1 MLETFAGHFLTIFSV
16 FATLI
21 GAVGLVIALSQWIG
35 AELLGKP
42 LKVNGVEKPIDW
54 ADRGLLA
61 IFVATFGCL
70 TSLGIWLFSAD
81 WVAYA
86 YVSLLTS
93 IPIWAYVL
101 FVPLIWLLVTLLLN
115 RSAGW
120 PELMRSFPHP
130 TGKAL
135 FTQKLPWAVMGKG
148 VTCKNVI
155 TIAAHDAGVTVEQ
168 NRLFDLFN
176 RPVLIPW
183 DQLTVG
189 ASGGTAPDLV
199 RLRFGELEKAA
210 LVLPLQSWEAIERHR
225 PEKQP

>member
-1 MLETFAGHFLTIFSV
+1 MLETFAAFFLTIFSV

-21 GAVGLVIALSQWIG
+21 GAGGLAIALSQWIG

-42 LKVNGVEKPIDW
+42 LKVNGVEKVIDW
-54 ADRGLLA
+54 SDRGFLA

-70 TSLGIWLFSAD
+70 TAFGIWLFSAD
-81 WVAYA
+81 WVASS
-86 YVSLLTS
+86 YVWLLTS

-101 FVPLIWLLVTLLLN
+101 FVPLIWLFVTFLLN

-120 PELMRSFPHP
+120 PELMRSFPRP

-148 VTCKNVI
+148 VTFKNVI
-155 TIAAHDAGVTVEQ
+155 TLAAHDAGVTVQQ
-168 NRLFDLFN
+168 NRLFGLFN

-189 ASGGTAPDLV
+189 ASGGAAPDLV
-199 RLRFGELEKAA
+199 RVRFGNLEKVA
-210 LVLPLQSWEAIERHR
+210 LVLPLESWEAIERHR

>member
-1 MLETFAGHFLTIFSV
+1 MLDSFAGHFLTVFSV

-21 GAVGLVIALSQWIG
+21 GAGGLAIVLPQWIG

-54 ADRGLLA
+54 SDRGDLA
-61 IFVATFGCL
+61 IFVAIFGCL
-70 TSLGIWLFSAD
+70 TAVGIWLFSAD
-81 WVAYA
+81 WVASA
-86 YVSLLTS
+86 YVRLLTS

-101 FVPLIWLLVTLLLN
+101 FAPSFWLFVTWLLN

-120 PELMRSFPHP
+120 PELIRSFPRP

-135 FTQKLPWAVMGKG
+135 FTLKLPWAVMGKG

-168 NRLFDLFN
+168 NRLFGLFT

-189 ASGGTAPDLV
+189 ASGGAAPDLV

-210 LVLPLQSWEAIERHR
+210 LVLPLESWEAIERHR